1 MQSIAV
7 LEKRLEPVNGG
18 ADAASIKHSV
28 EACSLPFCRRA
39 SAGVRLIREHQATGK
54 CSLGHGQTSSP
65 PRAISRPRGFDVG
78 SRRRYST
85 RSTVLAPDDKRNFVD
100 CRRHVDVY
108 RAASAFPVVP
118 SAIAGATP
126 LSANIPFPDNG
137 NGI

>member
-54 CSLGHGQTSSP
+54 CSLGHGSH
-65 PRAISRPRGFDVG
+65 
-78 SRRRYST
+78 RRRLAQSVGLVDST
-85 RSTVLAPDDKRNFVD
+85 W
-100 CRRHVDVY
+100 
-108 RAASAFPVVP
+108 AAA
-118 SAIAGATP
+118 AGTAHGQP
-126 LSANIPFPDNG
+126 Y
-137 NGI
+137 